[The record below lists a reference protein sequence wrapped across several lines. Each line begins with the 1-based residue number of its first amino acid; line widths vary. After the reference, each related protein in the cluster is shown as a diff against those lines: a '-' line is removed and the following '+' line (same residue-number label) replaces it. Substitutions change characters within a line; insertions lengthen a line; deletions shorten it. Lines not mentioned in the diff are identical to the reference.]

1 MCASCFSELL
11 VCECVSV
18 CMSVCVRARAC
29 TRVQTHVR
37 WAKCVCELSELAWLG
52 DGRMHTENM
61 KELV

>member
-11 VCECVSV
+11 VCECVFECV
-18 CMSVCVRARAC
+18 CAC